1 MGGYVCQKTNDNK
14 QMRNASYTA
23 CDVCQGKSPLWQ
35 IDARKVSYDAAG
47 QNINYNDA
55 VLRVK
60 NIPVF
65 YTPFL
70 SHPSP
75 EVKRR
80 SGLLMTSMG
89 STSYTGQYIQPTYFW
104 NVSDH
109 TDVICRRILR
119 LTAAWC
125 SEDSIASIFI
135 TVKSKPR
142 ELILKT
148 TAKTI
153 TTSIIRRLIVP
164 NAAAICF
171 GCAL

>member
-1 MGGYVCQKTNDNK
+1 M
-14 QMRNASYTA
+14 SYTA

-70 SHPSP
+70 SHQSP

-109 TDVICRRILR
+109 TDVILSPYFTTDRGVVLGGQYLSLIH
-119 LTAAWC
+119 
-125 SEDSIASIFI
+125 I
-135 TVKSKPR
+135 SKPR
-142 ELILKT
+142 AT
-148 TAKTI
+148 
-153 TTSIIRRLIVP
+153 
-164 NAAAICF
+164 AAAVNCLIKQKLTLKSVLKRIWPF
-171 GCAL
+171 